1 MASASG
7 RGDSCESA
15 AGVIRFEISNLRFQI
30 ERATPTS
37 VPLLKFAPSLGLA
50 GVAVPSSAGRSLNRP
65 GRLST
70 VRQSYRHAQGK
81 RENISIEINPAGE
94 VRRGTGLIAS
104 ASGRISVGSERPHA
118 DGSFQP
124 AVILPLLP
132 TLFSGS
138 EL

>member
-1 MASASG
+1 M
-7 RGDSCESA
+7 D
-15 AGVIRFEISNLRFQI
+15 NKK
-30 ERATPTS
+30 ATPTS

-50 GVAVPSSAGRSLNRP
+50 DVAVPSSAGRSLTP

-70 VRQSYRHAQGK
+70 VRSGYRHARGK
-81 RENISIEINPAGE
+81 RENISIEIKPAGE

-118 DGSFQP
+118 E
-124 AVILPLLP
+124 PLLP